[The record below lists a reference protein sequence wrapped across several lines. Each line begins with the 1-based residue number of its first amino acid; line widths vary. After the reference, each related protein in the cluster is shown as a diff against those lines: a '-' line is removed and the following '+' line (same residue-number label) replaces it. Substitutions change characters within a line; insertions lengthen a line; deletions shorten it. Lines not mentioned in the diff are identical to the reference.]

1 MENLEMLL
9 LEKTGEGEGESGDG
23 FIDLTGG
30 GGGGGGSMETHM
42 KFIETEDF
50 KENWHWF
57 CGFGGRQRWGDC
69 AWEIL

>member
-1 MENLEMLL
+1 
-9 LEKTGEGEGESGDG
+9 
-23 FIDLTGG
+23 
-30 GGGGGGSMETHM
+30 METHM